1 MDNRWKTYKIF
12 LWSMLFT
19 ATLGLMAACFFI
31 FTSKIPKKIYLNER
45 SEGELSFDMP
55 VTVVTALSKDVVN
68 ESAKTTGL
76 TNQIKLK
83 TGTKDSYWMQ
93 INLFGMIPVR
103 EVDVSVM
110 SEKRVYPVG
119 IPVGIYLHTGG
130 VLVLDC
136 GEIVGSDRSVYA
148 PAKHVLKEGDYIEAV
163 NGEKVEEKEEVIALV
178 EQSEGKDL
186 IFTIRREGAV
196 FDVTVTPK
204 LTAEGNYKIGVWVS
218 DSAQGIGTLSY
229 VDENGNF
236 AALGH
241 GINSA
246 ATDRLLELG
255 YGALYETN
263 IVSIKKGKRD
273 DPGELT
279 GLILL
284 KDEELMGDILSN
296 TRSGIFGNIQG
307 DAGLEKYTKEP
318 VEISYKEQVKKGKAQ
333 ILCKIDGEPEYY
345 DVDIIAID
353 YDSGSSHKDMEMVVT
368 DERLIKKTGGIVQGM
383 SGAPILQDGRMI
395 GVVTHVL
402 VKDPTKGYGIF
413 IENMMA
419 G

>member
-1 MDNRWKTYKIF
+1 
-12 LWSMLFT
+12 MLFT
-19 ATLGLMAACFFI
+19 ATIGLMAACFFI
-31 FTSKIPKKIYLNER
+31 FASKIPKKLYLNKG

-55 VTVVTALSKDVVN
+55 VTVVAALSKDVVN
-68 ESAKTTGL
+68 ESAKSTGL
-76 TNQIKLK
+76 TNQIRLK
-83 TGTKDSYWMQ
+83 TGAEDSYWMQ

-110 SEKRVYPVG
+110 SEKMVYPVG
-119 IPVGIYLHTGG
+119 VPVGIYLHTGG

-136 GEIVGSDRSVYA
+136 GEIIGSDRAVYA
-148 PAKHVLKEGDYIEAV
+148 PARHVLKEGDYIEAV
-163 NGEKVEEKEEVIALV
+163 NGRQIVEKEEVIELV
-178 EQSEGKDL
+178 EQSEGKEL
-186 IFTIRREGAV
+186 ILTIRREGSV

-204 LTAEGNYKIGVWVS
+204 LTAEGSYKIGVWVS

-241 GINSA
+241 GISSA
-246 ATDRLLELG
+246 AAEGLLELG

-273 DPGELT
+273 EPGELT

-296 TRSGIFGNIQG
+296 TDSGIYGKLEKNS
-307 DAGLEKYTKEP
+307 GLEKYAKEP
-318 VEISYKEQVKKGKAQ
+318 VEISFKEQVKKGKAQ
-333 ILCKIDGEPEYY
+333 ILCRLDGEQEYY
-345 DVDIIAID
+345 DVDIIAVN
-353 YDSGSSHKDMEMVVT
+353 YDSGNSHKDMEMVVT
-368 DERLIKKTGGIVQGM
+368 DERLLKKTGGIVQGM

-413 IENMMA
+413 IENMMN